1 MMSKLFKTVSI
12 VLITHVD
19 PILLHLEDLCHFFW
33 KMWWEKKYFQK
44 IGQIFQDHD
53 ESEFGIFGDE
63 YIPYGLL
70 IPRISSIAQLLLP
83 Y

>member
-1 MMSKLFKTVSI
+1 MS
-12 VLITHVD
+12 
-19 PILLHLEDLCHFFW
+19 FFL
-33 KMWWEKKYFQK
+33 KNVMEKKYFQK

-53 ESEFGIFGDE
+53 ESAFGIFGDA

-70 IPRISSIAQLLLP
+70 IPHISSIAQLLLP